1 MTKKLYYNLREK
13 YKVCKAFCILY
24 MQNALHTIDFNSTIR
39 KKMHWVVQLFGNEV
53 IERISL
59 TSRNKHPN

>member
-1 MTKKLYYNLREK
+1 MYYNLREK
-13 YKVCKAFCILY
+13 YKVCKAFI
-24 MQNALHTIDFNSTIR
+24 NFDFNSTIR

-59 TSRNKHPN
+59 TSRNEHPN

>member
-13 YKVCKAFCILY
+13 YKVCKAFI
-24 MQNALHTIDFNSTIR
+24 NFDFNSTIR

-53 IERISL
+53 IDRISL
-59 TSRNKHPN
+59 TSRNEHPN

>member
-1 MTKKLYYNLREK
+1 MTKKMYYNLREK
-13 YKVCKAFCILY
+13 YKVCKAFI
-24 MQNALHTIDFNSTIR
+24 NFDSTIR

-59 TSRNKHPN
+59 TSRNEHPN